1 MKKLFV
7 ILGFTAAILALI
19 LSATPLSKIAFMPS
33 GAALICGIVAL
44 FIKKGDSSSKKSIQ
58 LMFLMTIIALVVTTY
73 KAVFN
78 TVEVGDTEQLEQK
91 EEELEEE
98 SLKDLEGM
106 DFE

>member
-7 ILGFTAAILALI
+7 ILGFIAAVLALI
-19 LSATPLSKIAFMPS
+19 LAATPLSKIAFIPS
-33 GAALICGIVAL
+33 AAALICGIAAL
-44 FIKKGDSSSKKSIQ
+44 VIKKGDSSKKSIQ
-58 LMFLMTIIALVVTTY
+58 LMFLMTIIALAVTTY

-78 TVEVGDTEQLEQK
+78 TIEVGDTEQLEQK

-98 SLKDLEGM
+98 SLKDLEDM

>member
-7 ILGFTAAILALI
+7 ILGFVAAVLALI
-19 LSATPLSKIAFMPS
+19 LAVTPLSKIAFIPS
-33 GAALICGIVAL
+33 AVALICGIIVL
-44 FIKKGDSSSKKSIQ
+44 TIKKGNSSKKSVQ
-58 LMFLMTIIALVVTTY
+58 LLFLMTIIALAVTTY

-98 SLKDLEGM
+98 SLKDLEDM